1 MSMYNPS
8 HPGAILAHDLLE
20 PMGLSITAAAN
31 ALGVSRKTL
40 SKIVNERGSVTPEMA
55 LRLELVFHKPSAAH
69 WLRLQTAY
77 DVWQVNSRRPVIAR
91 EVHAIALA

>member
-1 MSMYNPS
+1 MHNPS
-8 HPGAILAHDLLE
+8 HPGAILAHDLFE
-20 PMGLSITAAAN
+20 PLGLSVTAAAK

-40 SKIVNERGSVTPEMA
+40 SKIVNERGGITPEMA

-77 DVWQVNSRRPVIAR
+77 DVWRVNGCRSAIAR
-91 EVHAIALA
+91 EVHEVALA

>member
-1 MSMYNPS
+1 MSMHNPS
-8 HPGAILAHDLLE
+8 HPGAILGQDILA
-20 PMGLSITAAAN
+20 PMGLSITAAAD

-40 SKIVNERGSVTPEMA
+40 SKIVNERGSITPEMA

-77 DVWQVNSRRPVIAR
+77 DVWQVNSRRTTIAR
-91 EVHAIALA
+91 EVHEVALA

>member
-1 MSMYNPS
+1 MSMNNPS
-8 HPGAILAHDLLE
+8 HPGAILGHDVLE
-20 PMGLSITAAAN
+20 PMGLSITAAAD

-40 SKIVNERGSVTPEMA
+40 SKIVNEHGSITPEMA

-77 DVWQVNSRRPVIAR
+77 DVWQVNCRRPLIAR
-91 EVHAIALA
+91 EVHEIALA